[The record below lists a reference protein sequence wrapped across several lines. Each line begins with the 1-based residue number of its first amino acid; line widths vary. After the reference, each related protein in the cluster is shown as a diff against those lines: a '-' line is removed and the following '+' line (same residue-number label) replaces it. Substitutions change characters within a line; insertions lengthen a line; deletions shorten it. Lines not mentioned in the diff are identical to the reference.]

1 MDLTHFTPRLAD
13 DLTVVV
19 DGAET
24 IQIYQPDSG
33 SLLTVSNC
41 VGQTIKANKT
51 PSESPQGAV
60 VLERVWNAPLEQLGV
75 RNEELGREA
84 ARAAGQGYASNP
96 AREAAQAVGQG
107 YASKPA
113 FSALPT
119 SNQEPTLSA
128 AQPTSNQEPT
138 LSAQAPSAPHS
149 SLLTPHSDIQRVA
162 INDIIID
169 SHDQQWRIVSIERK
183 ERLGRVVYKT
193 QRIDDRPRLDEWV
206 DIITPIYQTDD
217 NGAPYVYKYRVDLA
231 GVSVR
236 IIRVPV
242 SSHRQLIDV
251 PEERIEIVFADNNL
265 RIGAHHRIR
274 LSDGTIYK
282 PTDLFP
288 ITQTRPALRII
299 AQREAVGSR
308 P

>member
-1 MDLTHFTPRLAD
+1 MNITNFSPRLAD

-33 SLLTVSNC
+33 SLLTISNC
-41 VGQTIKANKT
+41 VSQPIKANKA
-51 PSESPQGAV
+51 PSESPQGATI
-60 VLERVWNAPLEQLGV
+60 LEREWNVSLGS
-75 RNEELGREA
+75 RQE
-84 ARAAGQGYASNP
+84 
-96 AREAAQAVGQG
+96 AVG
-107 YASKPA
+107 S
-113 FSALPT
+113 
-119 SNQEPTLSA
+119 SNS
-128 AQPTSNQEPT
+128 
-138 LSAQAPSAPHS
+138 PSANS
-149 SLLTPHSDIQRVA
+149 NSLATRNSQLAT

-169 SHDQQWRIVSIERK
+169 SRDRQWRIVSIERK
-183 ERLGRVVYKT
+183 ERIGRVVYKA
-193 QRIDDRPRLDEWV
+193 QQIDLSPRLDEWV

-217 NGAPYVYKYRVDLA
+217 NGAPFIYKYQLDLT

-251 PEERIEIVFADNNL
+251 PEERIEIVFADKDL
-265 RIGAHHRIR
+265 RIGAHQRIR
-274 LSDGTIYK
+274 LADGTIYK

-299 AQREAVGSR
+299 AQREAVGSSN
-308 P
+308 

>member
-1 MDLTHFTPRLAD
+1 MNITQYSPRLAD

-24 IQIYQPDSG
+24 IHIYQPDTG

-41 VGQTIKANKT
+41 VGQTIKASKA
-51 PSESPQGAV
+51 PSESPHGATI
-60 VLERVWNAPLEQLGV
+60 LEREWNAP
-75 RNEELGREA
+75 
-84 ARAAGQGYASNP
+84 
-96 AREAAQAVGQG
+96 
-107 YASKPA
+107 
-113 FSALPT
+113 
-119 SNQEPTLSA
+119 
-128 AQPTSNQEPT
+128 
-138 LSAQAPSAPHS
+138 APSN
-149 SLLTPHSDIQRVA
+149 VA

-183 ERLGRVVYKT
+183 ERLGRIVYKT
-193 QRIDDRPRLDEWV
+193 QRVDLSPRLDEWV

-217 NGAPYVYKYRVDLA
+217 NGAPYVYKYQLDHT

-236 IIRVPV
+236 IIRVPI

-251 PEERIEIVFADNNL
+251 PDERIEIVFADKDL
-265 RIGAHHRIR
+265 RIGAQQRIR
-274 LSDGTIYK
+274 LADGSIYK

-299 AQREAVGSR
+299 AQRETV
-308 P
+308 